1 MAEIQFN
8 YSDLGGKDYVIHS
21 LNQAFTQDEIQSVLI
36 CLHQHRGKHFAKPDQ
51 GSYLYKLRR
60 AKDVERNKVLARQYA
75 EQALAHFV
83 SDRFRNISVHAAR
96 TEAGR
101 IDLTIELIKLSGQS
115 QIIHYFV
122 KIGG

>member
-1 MAEIQFN
+1 MAEINFN
-8 YSDLGGKDYVIHS
+8 GHNLGGKDYVIHS
-21 LNQAFTQDEIQSVLI
+21 LNNAFTQDDIQSVLI
-36 CLHQHRGKHFAKPDQ
+36 CLHQHRGKHFAKPNQ

-75 EQALAHFV
+75 EQALEHMMPNRFKQIDV
-83 SDRFRNISVHAAR
+83 SASR
-96 TEAGR
+96 TAAGR
-101 IDLTIELIKLSGQS
+101 IDLTIKLTKLGGQS